1 MTVYARDPAKVAAV
15 TLTRAAQA
23 LTDER
28 AAMVCSRLQGRL
40 VLGETVC
47 AALDAMA
54 VDPLTPWAMR
64 ETVQNAVEWTRTSQT
79 IDELGYLLGFT
90 ETQMDDLFRAA
101 MQVQM

>member
-1 MTVYARDPAKVAAV
+1 MTLIRRDMAAV
-15 TLTRAAQA
+15 AQA
-23 LTDER
+23 EVASAARALENER

-47 AALDAMA
+47 TALDAMA

-90 ETQMDDLFRAA
+90 EAQMDDLFRAA